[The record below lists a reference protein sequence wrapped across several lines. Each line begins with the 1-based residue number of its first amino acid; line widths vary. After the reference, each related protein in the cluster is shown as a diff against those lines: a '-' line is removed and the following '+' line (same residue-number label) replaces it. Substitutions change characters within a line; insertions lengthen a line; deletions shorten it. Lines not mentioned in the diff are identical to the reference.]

1 MKNKNKK
8 INLKKE
14 NINISM
20 KNSFKFK
27 LNISKLKKLSDNLLF
42 SNLNKKK
49 SVFAERFLTEI
60 TPEET
65 DKKKKEKKI
74 EKNLSFNKK
83 IRINRSSFSK
93 SNNKEIIPEIPL
105 LKRYYS
111 QINFNNIFL
120 NKKSTIKKSITEGH
134 FNVSNKKNKKNKKIN
149 LNKKYEYLFN
159 NINHLHKKKFISYF
173 LTPMNNFI
181 KNDFK
186 LFYDDYEKI
195 NNKII
200 LNYSN
205 INPIK
210 KKFLFPKIPKIPFNL
225 QNNFSK
231 FKYKL

>member
-1 MKNKNKK
+1 MKNENSK
-8 INLKKE
+8 IKKE
-14 NINISM
+14 NFNISI

-27 LNISKLKKLSDNLLF
+27 LNINKLKKLSENLFF

-65 DKKKKEKKI
+65 DNNKKEKKI
-74 EKNLSFNKK
+74 KKNLSFNKK
-83 IRINRSSFSK
+83 IGNNYSSFSK
-93 SNNKEIIPEIPL
+93 NNNKEIPL

-111 QINFNNIFL
+111 QININNIFL
-120 NKKSTIKKSITEGH
+120 NKRLTIKKSITDGN
-134 FNVSNKKNKKNKKIN
+134 FNISKEKNNKKKKIN
-149 LNKKYEYLFN
+149 LNKKYEKICN
-159 NINHLHKKKFISYF
+159 KINHLHKKKLISYF

-210 KKFLFPKIPKIPFNL
+210 KKFLIPKLPKIPFNL
-225 QNNFSK
+225 QNNISN

>member
-1 MKNKNKK
+1 M
-8 INLKKE
+8 
-14 NINISM
+14 
-20 KNSFKFK
+20 
-27 LNISKLKKLSDNLLF
+27 
-42 SNLNKKK
+42 
-49 SVFAERFLTEI
+49 TEI

-65 DKKKKEKKI
+65 DNNKKEKKI
-74 EKNLSFNKK
+74 KKNLSFNKK
-83 IRINRSSFSK
+83 IGNNYSSFSK
-93 SNNKEIIPEIPL
+93 NNNKEIPL

-111 QINFNNIFL
+111 QININNIFL
-120 NKKSTIKKSITEGH
+120 NKRLTIKKSITDGN
-134 FNVSNKKNKKNKKIN
+134 FNISKEKNNKKKKIN
-149 LNKKYEYLFN
+149 LNKKYEKICN
-159 NINHLHKKKFISYF
+159 KINHLHKKKLISYF

-210 KKFLFPKIPKIPFNL
+210 KKFLIPKLPKIPFNL
-225 QNNFSK
+225 QNNISN